1 MSLPALA
8 PIPPADIRLTLEH
21 SEWEAC
27 LDAWLMLA
35 NMQMETRLERVSSVA
50 IFLQSYYH
58 ELAHLDSN
66 DTTLRSSKA
75 N

>member
-8 PIPPADIRLTLEH
+8 PIPPANIRSTLETA
-21 SEWEAC
+21 EWEAC
-27 LDAWLMLA
+27 LDAWLMLVD
-35 NMQMETRLERVSSVA
+35 MQMEIRLDTATSVA
-50 IFLQSYYH
+50 TFLHSHYH